1 MTCRIIFLFIA
12 MACIP
17 ALLRA
22 GEVEPRSYVNTPV
35 GVNFMLL
42 GYAYS
47 EGGLSTEGA
56 SPITDAELDTHTV
69 LLAYAHSLEVMGK
82 SAKVDVIVPY
92 SDLSGSAL
100 FSGQPRER
108 EVDGLHDPRF
118 RFSINLYGAP
128 ALSLQ
133 EFSHYQQ
140 DLIIGAS
147 LQVSPPLGQYDK
159 NKLVNLGTNR
169 WFVKPGIGISQA
181 WGALTLELSG
191 SVFLYTDK
199 HDNFGNTTLE
209 QDPLYATQAHLTY
222 NIKPGIWAAV
232 SATIENGGRTRVDGV
247 KNDDEQENTRL
258 GVTLAASIDKNHS
271 IKLYA
276 NNALHT
282 RVGTDYDLVGVAWQY
297 RWGGGL

>member
-1 MTCRIIFLFIA
+1 
-12 MACIP
+12 MACTP
-17 ALLRA
+17 SLLRA
-22 GEVEPRSYVNTPV
+22 GEVEPRAYVNTPI

-47 EGGLSTEGA
+47 EGGLSTEGG

-69 LLAYAHSLEVMGK
+69 ILAYAHSLEVMGK

-147 LQVSPPLGQYDK
+147 LQVSPPLGQYNK

-169 WFVKPGIGISQA
+169 WFIKPGIGISKA
-181 WGALTLELSG
+181 WGALTLELSE

-258 GVTLAASIDKNHS
+258 GITLAASIDKNHS

-276 NNALHT
+276 NYALHT

>member
-1 MTCRIIFLFIA
+1 
-12 MACIP
+12 MACTP
-17 ALLRA
+17 SLLRA
-22 GEVEPRSYVNTPV
+22 GEVEPRAYVNTPI

-47 EGGLSTEGA
+47 EGGLSTEGG

-69 LLAYAHSLEVMGK
+69 ILAYAHSLEVMGK

-133 EFSHYQQ
+133 EFSRYQQ
-140 DLIIGAS
+140 DWIIGAS
-147 LQVSPPLGQYDK
+147 LQVSPPLGQYNK

-169 WFVKPGIGISQA
+169 WFIKPGIGISKA
-181 WGALTLELSG
+181 WGALTLELSE

-232 SATIENGGRTRVDGV
+232 SATIENGGRTQVDGV
-247 KNDDEQENTRL
+247 KNDDKQENTRL

-271 IKLYA
+271 IKLYG
-276 NNALHT
+276 NYALHT

>member
-1 MTCRIIFLFIA
+1 

-92 SDLSGSAL
+92 SDLSGSAS

>member
-1 MTCRIIFLFIA
+1 M
-12 MACIP
+12 
-17 ALLRA
+17 LRA

-56 SPITDAELDTHTV
+56 SPITDAELDIHTV
-69 LLAYAHSLEVMGK
+69 ILAYAYSLEVMGK

-108 EVDGLHDPRF
+108 EVDGLNDPRF

-133 EFSHYQQ
+133 EFSQYQQ
-140 DLIIGAS
+140 DWIIGAS
-147 LQVSPPLGQYDK
+147 LQVSPPLGQYDED
-159 NKLVNLGTNR
+159 KLVNLGSNR
-169 WFVKPGIGISQA
+169 WFIRPGIGISKA

-199 HDNFGNTTLE
+199 HDNFGDTTLE

-222 NIKPGIWAAV
+222 NIKPGLWAAV
-232 SATIENGGRTRVDGV
+232 SVITENGGRTRVDDV
-247 KNDDEQENTRL
+247 RQDDEQANTRL
-258 GVTLAASIDKNHS
+258 GVTLAASIDKNYS

-282 RVGTDYDLVGVAWQY
+282 RAGTDYDLVGVALQY

>member
-1 MTCRIIFLFIA
+1 
-12 MACIP
+12 MACTP
-17 ALLRA
+17 SLLRA
-22 GEVEPRSYVNTPV
+22 GEVEPRAYVNTPI

-47 EGGLSTEGA
+47 EGGLSTEGG

-69 LLAYAHSLEVMGK
+69 ILAYAHSLEVMGK

-147 LQVSPPLGQYDK
+147 LQVSPPLGQYNK

-169 WFVKPGIGISQA
+169 WFIKPGIGISKA
-181 WGALTLELSG
+181 WGALTLELSE

-232 SATIENGGRTRVDGV
+232 SATIENGGRTQVDGV
-247 KNDDEQENTRL
+247 KNDDKQENTRL

-271 IKLYA
+271 IKLYG
-276 NNALHT
+276 NYALHT